1 MVTEAKVSGKKSSE
15 NRSGGRT
22 EFAEYLLRMWQRAP
36 ESRKEEHVK
45 KECSP

>member
-1 MVTEAKVSGKKSSE
+1 MEAKVSGKKNGE
-15 NRSGGRT
+15 NRGGGRT
-22 EFAEYLLRMWQRAP
+22 EFAEYLQRMWQRAP

>member
-1 MVTEAKVSGKKSSE
+1 MEAKVSGKKNGE
-15 NRSGGRT
+15 NRGGGRT
-22 EFAEYLLRMWQRAP
+22 EFAEYLQRTWQRAP